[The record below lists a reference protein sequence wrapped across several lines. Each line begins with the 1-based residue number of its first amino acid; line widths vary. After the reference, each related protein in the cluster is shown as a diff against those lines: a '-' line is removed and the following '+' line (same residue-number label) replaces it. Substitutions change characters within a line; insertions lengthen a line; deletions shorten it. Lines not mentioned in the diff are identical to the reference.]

1 MNANKMKAIAIQQFG
16 SVDELQLIELPIP
29 VPAHDEVLVRVM
41 ASGINPVDVL
51 LREGFAADTHPQ
63 FPIIMGVDLSGIIVS
78 VGSSV
83 SELKPGDTVY
93 AHKQGGN
100 GTYAEYAVLPVQWV
114 ASKPKTLEHTQAA
127 AVPCVALTAY
137 QVLTEVLQLKAGE
150 TILITGG
157 SGGVGSMA
165 VQIAVNIGA
174 DVIATASKRNHS
186 FLKELGVSEVIDYN
200 TVDFV
205 EAVRSNY
212 PNGVDAVFTTVGGD
226 TKFRSIKAV
235 KNRGRLVWISSEEPA
250 GPNSERDIQTTMFYA
265 RADAKSL
272 DNITAL
278 IDSGKIKPFIEDV
291 LTLEQAKEAQQ
302 RVAKGRVRGK
312 LVLEIIHS

>member
-1 MNANKMKAIAIQQFG
+1 MNANQMKAIAIQQFG
-16 SVDELQLIELPIP
+16 SVDELQLRSLPIP
-29 VPAHDEVLVRVM
+29 VPNHNEVLVRVM

-51 LREGFAADTHPQ
+51 LREGFAAGSNPQ
-63 FPIIMGVDLSGIIVS
+63 FPLVMGVDLSGVVVS

-83 SELKPGDTVY
+83 SEFKSGDAVY

-114 ASKPKTLEHTQAA
+114 AHKPKTLEHTQAA

-157 SGGVGSMA
+157 LGGVGSMA
-165 VQIAVNIGA
+165 VQIAVDIGA
-174 DVIATASKRNHS
+174 EVIATASKRNHS

-200 TVDFV
+200 TTDFV
-205 EAVRSNY
+205 EAVFSHH

-226 TKFRSIKAV
+226 TKYRSIKAV
-235 KNRGRLVWISSEEPA
+235 KDKGRLVWISSEEPA
-250 GPNSERDIQTTMFYA
+250 GPNSERNIQTTMFYA

-272 DNITAL
+272 DKITAL
-278 IDSGKIKPFIEDV
+278 IDSGKLKPFIEDV
-291 LTLEQAKEAQQ
+291 LTLERAKEAQQ
-302 RVAKGRVRGK
+302 RVASGRVRGK
-312 LVLEIIHS
+312 LVLEITHS